1 MVVLVVTHDK
11 TPEQIRDLVSFLN
24 IHSDAII
31 ANQCGQEGS
40 SSFSHEGHTILE
52 IRSKDRGV
60 AKNRNLLLFH
70 APEKDISLCI
80 DDDCPLCDDAESI
93 VEAFFEEHRCDVA
106 LFNGRVP
113 YEGNRLVHEL
123 PRAKV
128 ERFRDVSYAGGPGLA
143 FKGKVLKDTGL
154 RYDERL
160 GYPNYIYAGE
170 DSLFLKNLAERKLN
184 FYRSEVVLFTV
195 AIDKTDNSSYFHGVD
210 EQFVYTRGAVGY
222 LLYPKSHVLYP
233 LHQLLVLRKRFGVNP
248 LKIYPIFRKGRK
260 QGKTLL
266 AKREK

>member
-1 MVVLVVTHDK
+1 
-11 TPEQIRDLVSFLN
+11 LN

-60 AKNRNLLLFH
+60 AKNRNLLLGH
-70 APEKDISLCI
+70 APEEGISLCI

-113 YEGNRLVHEL
+113 YEGNRLVHSM
-123 PRAKV
+123 PTAKV
-128 ERFRDVSYAGGPGLA
+128 KRFRDVSYAGGPGLA
-143 FKGKVLKDTGL
+143 FIGGKLRATGL

-170 DSLFLKNLAERKLN
+170 DSFFLKNLVSKDLN
-184 FYRSEVVLFTV
+184 FYRSDAVLFTV
-195 AIDKTDNSSYFHGVD
+195 AIDKTDNSTYFHGVD
-210 EQFVYTRGAVGY
+210 DQFVFTRGAVGY
-222 LLYPKSHVLYP
+222 LLYPNSPLFYP
-233 LHQLLVLRKRFGVNP
+233 LHQLFVLMRRFHVNP
-248 LKIYPIFRKGRK
+248 FKILPVFLRGRREGKG
-260 QGKTLL
+260 L
-266 AKREK
+266 AKKREK